1 MMAITSPRPDATL
14 KAELKEWEAKNE
26 EALGKITERVS
37 SKYVE
42 QIESCTTA
50 KQAWDAVKRI
60 SEANEAHTVSKNR
73 RIFSMARMNGD
84 GDLIEHLSIM
94 ERCKRLLEK
103 TEARIS
109 DTEMILRI
117 MDSLPSS
124 WDSFCQGIRSQQDIM
139 KNYTRFKSAILE
151 EADYRKMTRSSHPRT
166 QQRSPATTARSQGTR
181 EPIAGPKEEAKKER
195 APNRKQRNLQTLPA
209 AQTDSC

>member
-1 MMAITSPRPDATL
+1 MSTAKIQAVIFDGENYHEWESATKAHLRSKVLMTAITSPRPDVTL

-103 TEARIS
+103 TEAKIS
-109 DTEMILRI
+109 DTEMVLRI

-124 WDSFCQGIRSQQDIM
+124 WDSFCQGIRSQKEIT
-139 KNYTRFKSAILE
+139 KNY
-151 EADYRKMTRSSHPRT
+151 
-166 QQRSPATTARSQGTR
+166 
-181 EPIAGPKEEAKKER
+181 
-195 APNRKQRNLQTLPA
+195 
-209 AQTDSC
+209 